1 MSSSGLTHNQVFMRN
16 KTVLTSLSLRLQ
28 FFVTGIF
35 STFNVVKLTNNFG
48 ASQEPNEKQEYLQM
62 SMAAHAAEAAGLRLG
77 CSRSQRVLRRA
88 AEGSAP
94 PLTGAGERLA
104 RLGPGRHPRPHPIP
118 LPRQH
123 LAPTAGQRP
132 RGRQRGTRGTRCH
145 TASLRERARKRAA
158 VGGDGGEKGG
168 RACPSTA
175 QNGSPGPGVRPLG
188 RAGPRSRRGPA
199 AGAARA
205 AVAAAGGPYSPSRP
219 GLLAGRAG
227 PGWAARSRR
236 YRNTMAAERDRPA
249 ARRGYSQL
257 SRELRPHGPAP
268 AERARRGRSPGGI
281 LRAVGGRSCGRE
293 LKISA
298 GSDKI
303 AFCSRSCIPRDS
315 RIVFHVQPENC
326 NMVFKS
332 SVYVTFSSLPE
343 PCK

>member
-188 RAGPRSRRGPA
+188 RAGPRSRRGP
-199 AGAARA
+199 
-205 AVAAAGGPYSPSRP
+205 SRS
-219 GLLAGRAG
+219 G
-227 PGWAARSRR
+227 
-236 YRNTMAAERDRPA
+236 
-249 ARRGYSQL
+249 
-257 SRELRPHGPAP
+257 
-268 AERARRGRSPGGI
+268 RRGRSVLTVKAGPPRRPGRAWLGRPLAPLPQHNGGGARPPGRQARLLPALARAASARAGPCGKGAAGAEPWGDPEGCGRAE
-281 LRAVGGRSCGRE
+281 LRAG
-293 LKISA
+293 A
-298 GSDKI
+298 
-303 AFCSRSCIPRDS
+303 
-315 RIVFHVQPENC
+315 ENLC
-326 NMVFKS
+326 W
-332 SVYVTFSSLPE
+332 E
-343 PCK
+343 